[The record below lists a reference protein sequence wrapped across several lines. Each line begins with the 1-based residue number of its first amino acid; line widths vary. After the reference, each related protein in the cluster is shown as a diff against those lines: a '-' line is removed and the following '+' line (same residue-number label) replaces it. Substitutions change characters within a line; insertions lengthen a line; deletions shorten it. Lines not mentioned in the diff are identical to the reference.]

1 MITPTVAEAMA
12 THSLNETRLISEIL
26 EFHPRGR
33 EILCKYFD
41 ERGLQKGSLRILSLN
56 LACIL
61 HGVNIAR
68 LLNDLARAQVDP
80 GA

>member
-1 MITPTVAEAMA
+1 MD
-12 THSLNETRLISEIL
+12 THRLNETRLISEIL
-26 EFHPRGR
+26 ELHPRGR

-41 ERGLQKGSLRILSLN
+41 QRYLQKGSLRILSLN

-68 LLNDLARAQVDP
+68 LLNDLERVQVDQ
-80 GA
+80 GASFP